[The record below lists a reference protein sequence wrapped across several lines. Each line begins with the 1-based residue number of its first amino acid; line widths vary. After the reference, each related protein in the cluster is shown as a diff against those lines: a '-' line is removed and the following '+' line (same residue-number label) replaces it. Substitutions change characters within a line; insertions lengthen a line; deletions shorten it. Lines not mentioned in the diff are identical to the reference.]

1 MYKTGIVTAI
11 FVITNLAGC
20 GNPGGISDDDY
31 AKFQQ
36 LGAPKLL
43 YSCTTTSDSNA
54 LEKSMECVSFK
65 AEGECSKSA
74 LEKAKTKV
82 RVGYVAG
89 IGAMITY
96 NELLQD
102 AQAKCTATFDVIEAA
117 N

>member
-1 MYKTGIVTAI
+1 MKKTGIVATL
-11 FVITNLAGC
+11 FVVVNLAGC

-31 AKFQQ
+31 AKFKQ

-54 LEKSMECVSFK
+54 IKQQIECLSYK
-65 AEGECSKSA
+65 AEGECSKSS

-82 RVGYVAG
+82 DVGYVAG
-89 IGAMITY
+89 IGAMTTY

-102 AQAKCTATFDVIEAA
+102 AQEKCTGKFDVLDSGK
-117 N
+117 